1 MFLQLVTA
9 MMAADQNK
17 NFGQAARYLSKQ
29 SAADLSHLVEAT
41 WQLKTESFPV
51 RDPYLAKESQDAAR
65 RVLDGF
71 APGIGLPENTDHIAY
86 AYMVENTR
94 IEEILRRVMVS
105 FLGTELFNTPSAET
119 VQWLDQTERL
129 FFREQ
134 APFSVLATGGDLRPD
149 KGAIR
154 RNAYHRLLGL
164 DLNHGPGGRPGTYQ
178 YHRAE
183 VANTRFAH
191 FFQQLLQAVSVGIQ
205 NSSNSSGPNP
215 TDDFQI
221 TDLVTQIGDSLRDRR
236 GPDMVNLAR
245 EEFVAVTFMSW
256 LHLVISWESPV
267 VRDLRATA
275 STPTERL
282 RRIGDRVRLNAHQD
296 TRSFLEL
303 GSDMS
308 TLLRSI
314 ELNLPVVQQ
323 AEAFYTRGSQLRP
336 LMDRMIHH
344 WSHVTGTDVRAT
356 ATRLDDRTIRAL
368 GPSGAPSRAVPQA
381 AVPARV
387 R

>member
-9 MMAADQNK
+9 MMAADQNSD
-17 NFGQAARYLSKQ
+17 FGKAARYLSKQ
-29 SAADLSHLVEAT
+29 SAADLSHLAEAT

-51 RDPYLAKESQDAAR
+51 RDPHYAKESQDAAR

-71 APGIGLPENTDHIAY
+71 VPGVVLPENTDHAAY

-94 IEEILRRVMVS
+94 IEEIFRRVMVS
-105 FLGTELFNTPSAET
+105 FLGTEIFNTPSAET
-119 VQWLDQTERL
+119 VQWVNQTEAL

-134 APFSVLATGGDLRPD
+134 SPFSVLAAGGDLRPD
-149 KGAIR
+149 KGAVR
-154 RNAYHRLLGL
+154 RNLYYRLLGL
-164 DLNHGPGGRPGTYQ
+164 DLNHGTGGKPGTYP
-178 YHRAE
+178 YHRPE
-183 VANTRFAH
+183 VANTRFTH
-191 FFQQLLQAVSVGIQ
+191 FFQKLLQAVAVGIQ
-205 NSSNSSGPNP
+205 NASNSSGPNP

-221 TDLVTQIGDSLRDRR
+221 VDLVSQIGDALRDRR

-256 LHLVISWESPV
+256 LHLAISWESPV

-275 STPTERL
+275 STATERL
-282 RRIGDRVRLNAHQD
+282 RRIGDRVHLNAHQD

-308 TLLRSI
+308 TLLRAI
-314 ELNLPVVQQ
+314 ELGLPVVQQ
-323 AEAFYTRGSQLRP
+323 PEAFYTRGSELRP
-336 LMDRMIHH
+336 LMERMCAH
-344 WSHVTGTDVRAT
+344 WSQVTGNDVRAVPI
-356 ATRLDDRTIRAL
+356 RLDQATLQAL
-368 GPSGAPSRAVPQA
+368 GPSGALSRAVSRE
-381 AVPARV
+381 AVPARA